1 MNIHFKDKEAFEELK
16 RLSVF
21 SIKIGSWMYG
31 TNDEYSD
38 SDILYIYVPS
48 YEEMNSMV
56 SSHHQFQY
64 KEDGVDHIFVD
75 IYNFLKNSLNG
86 DSTINFEVIN
96 HPSLEGSKLD
106 FIYKRRKSFANHK
119 IIRSY
124 LGIAR
129 RDIKHISKGINDRDK
144 NKKLNHVLRGYA
156 FCELILSNS
165 FSTIID
171 KSSNLYKEIE
181 YNKTITDSRIR
192 HEKGNI
198 LLEKISNLRDDVN
211 KKLDEGTLGFP
222 QYMDVTDSWLLDE
235 ALSKWVKIWRDEL
248 GESNY
253 FSKVKIL
260 MYDAMENDIKYEKN
274 GETKNYKIK

>member
-1 MNIHFKDKEAFEELK
+1 MNIHFKDKEAFEDLK

-48 YEEMNSMV
+48 YEEMNSMA
-56 SSHHQFQY
+56 SNHHQFQY

-75 IYNFLKNSLNG
+75 IYNFLKNALNG

-96 HPSLEGSKLD
+96 HPSLKDSKLD
-106 FIYKRRKSFANHK
+106 FIYNRRKYFSNHK

-124 LGIAR
+124 LGMAR
-129 RDIKHISKGINDRDK
+129 RDIKHISNQDTDRNK

-156 FCELILSNS
+156 FCELILANS
-165 FSTIID
+165 FSPLID
-171 KSSNLYKEIE
+171 KDSNLYREIQ
-181 YNKTITDSRIR
+181 YNKTLDDSRER
-192 HEKGNI
+192 HERGKV
-198 LLEKISNLRDDVN
+198 LLEKVSKLRDDVN
-211 KKLDEGTLGFP
+211 EKLDSGTLGFP
-222 QYMDVTDSWLLDE
+222 QYMNVTESYLLDE
-235 ALSKWVKIWRDEL
+235 SLSKWVALWRKEL
-248 GESNY
+248 GKSSY
-253 FSKVKIL
+253 FSKLKIL

-274 GETKNYKIK
+274 GETKKYKIK